1 MLCSPELYSLCTH
14 AQPLTLHRV
23 LSSTCH
29 RSLSSLVPCV
39 ESESA
44 AKTGLRLSIESHALH
59 STPPTHV
66 TSSLSS
72 LVRYVESESAAKAG
86 LAIEPENAALKESLK
101 LAQIETKESPEFQ
114 KMIHSLRQQK
124 RKDAKLQKLI
134 SGLNVGGGAVLR
146 SLFIRFHAAS
156 SSPFFRVAS
165 TQHSVEP
172 VTSSPLRVGLPLSL
186 LRAQVNQIPPTRNL
200 FVHHPMTLQWWQSY
214 VILAVLM

>member
-1 MLCSPELYSLCTH
+1 MTPHQAAFFALPTRTLLSSTH
-14 AQPLTLHRV
+14 AQPLALHRV
-23 LSSTCH
+23 LLSTCH

-39 ESESA
+39 VSESA
-44 AKTGLRLSIESHALH
+44 AKAGLGLSIESHVLH
-59 STPPTHV
+59 SAPPTHFI
-66 TSSLSS
+66 SSLSS

-134 SGLNVGGGAVLR
+134 SGLNVGGGAVFHSHL
-146 SLFIRFHAAS
+146 IRFHAAS
-156 SSPFFRVAS
+156 SSAFFRVAS

-172 VTSSPLRVGLPLSL
+172 VTSCSIRSHQL
-186 LRAQVNQIPPTRNL
+186 
-200 FVHHPMTLQWWQSY
+200 
-214 VILAVLM
+214 VICFCLTQ